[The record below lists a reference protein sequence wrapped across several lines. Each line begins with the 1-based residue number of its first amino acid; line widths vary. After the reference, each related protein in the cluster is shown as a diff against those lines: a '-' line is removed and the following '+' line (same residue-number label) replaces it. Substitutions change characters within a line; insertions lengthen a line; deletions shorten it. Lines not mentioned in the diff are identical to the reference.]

1 MPPTQPP
8 DMQGNQARLVRDRPL
23 RLGILSND
31 LSGGNRRDP
40 DAVYRETQG
49 LPGVLYHRVR
59 TPADVH
65 SGLEEL
71 AAREVDLVVI
81 NAGDG
86 TIQATFTA
94 LFNDQPF
101 PELPPLALLVAGTTS
116 MTAGDVGL
124 EGRPVPAIRRLLR
137 WARDPATPAEFPQ
150 RYTLRVETPGKARPM
165 HGMFFGTA
173 AIHQAIVYCRQRIHT
188 LGIRGEIGP
197 GLALAR
203 FILAMARGDR
213 RYVTPVSLQIDIDQ
227 YQEPRREYL
236 LVMISTLRRLFL
248 GLRPFWGTE
257 AAPVQ
262 CTAIGANPARVLRAM
277 PSLLRGRQAAH
288 MVAENGYFSH
298 NATAFSLDL
307 DSGFTLDGELLSPDL
322 KLGRTRVTQGGS
334 LTFIRV

>member
-8 DMQGNQARLVRDRPL
+8 DMQGIQAGLVRDRPL

-31 LSGGNRRDP
+31 FSGGNRRDP
-40 DAVYRETQG
+40 DAVYRETRG

-65 SGLEEL
+65 SGLAEL

-86 TIQATFTA
+86 TIQAAFTA
-94 LFNDQPF
+94 LFNDQLF
-101 PELPPLALLVAGTTS
+101 PERLPLALLAAGTTS

-124 EGRPVPAIRRLLR
+124 SGRPVQAIRRLLR
-137 WARDPATPAEFPQ
+137 WARDPAAPAEFPQ
-150 RYTLRVETPGKARPM
+150 RSTLRVETPGKARPM

-173 AIHQAIVYCRQRIHT
+173 VIQQAIVYCRQRIHT

-203 FILAMARGDR
+203 FIIAMARGDR
-213 RYVTPVSLQIDIDQ
+213 RYVTPVALQIDIDQ

-248 GLRPFWGTE
+248 GVRPFWGTE
-257 AAPVQ
+257 AGPLRY
-262 CTAIGANPARVLRAM
+262 TAIGANPARILRAM

-288 MVAENGYFSH
+288 MVAENGYYSH
-298 NATAFSLDL
+298 NATEFSLDL

-322 KLGRTRVTQGGS
+322 RLGKTRVTQGGT